1 MLYVWTALKKII
13 MILKLKVWELS
24 GFAFY
29 GNKDINYDKKKQVTM
44 SLHPIGLHLK
54 SFGVVD
60 KEKVVTE
67 CSTSVTQKELLK
79 HGGRLFLA
87 HIA

>member
-29 GNKDINYDKKKQVTM
+29 GNKDINYDKKK
-44 SLHPIGLHLK
+44 
-54 SFGVVD
+54 
-60 KEKVVTE
+60 
-67 CSTSVTQKELLK
+67 
-79 HGGRLFLA
+79 
-87 HIA
+87 